1 MRHDEMREAAR
12 SPEDACSPAGLNY
25 EELQRYHAT
34 CSKVCPPLS
43 RPLIL
48 HTQTCLCQ
56 LDERSIELLLDRL
69 DELAIEIHGYLLGSS
84 DEEDGDRFL
93 PQ

>member
-1 MRHDEMREAAR
+1 MRHDEMRAAAR

-34 CSKVCPPLS
+34 CSK
-43 RPLIL
+43 
-48 HTQTCLCQ
+48 

-69 DELAIEIHGYLLGSS
+69 DELAIEIHSYLLGSS